1 MKKKNIKKILII
13 ISLIIICLGIVL
25 GLSLSS
31 ELEQSIPNEKLYIDS
46 TGFSTLVQIVGIS
59 VSKVL
64 GTLIIIYSILI
75 DALIWIIYGIVL
87 IVIKIIKKLSNKKDA

>member
-46 TGFSTLVQIVGIS
+46 TGFSTLVQIVGI
-59 VSKVL
+59 
-64 GTLIIIYSILI
+64 LIIIYSILI

>member
-1 MKKKNIKKILII
+1 MII

-31 ELEQSIPNEKLYIDS
+31 ELEQSIPNEKLYTDS

-64 GTLIIIYSILI
+64 GILIIIYSILI

>member
-1 MKKKNIKKILII
+1 M
-13 ISLIIICLGIVL
+13 

-31 ELEQSIPNEKLYIDS
+31 ELEQSIPNEKLYTDS

-64 GTLIIIYSILI
+64 GILIIIYSILI